1 MLKKSPNGLLK
12 IEILRIKLAN
22 SHATSTSFKFNV
34 IRNHFFDF
42 VRIKHPFDFNCTATF
57 IIYMQSDCTLIK
69 DFVKESLFN
78 CDIKNTEQVKFF
90 INGVEKANGTEKL
103 NPLVWLFD
111 DQQPHPRYLAG
122 ECCYI

>member
-12 IEILRIKLAN
+12 IEILRIKFTN
-22 SHATSTSFKFNV
+22 SHATSTSFKFNI

-42 VRIKHPFDFNCTATF
+42 MGIKHPFDFNCTTAF
-57 IIYMQSDCTLIK
+57 IIYMQCDCALIK

-78 CDIKNTEQVKFF
+78 CNIKNTEQVKFF

-103 NPLVWLFD
+103 NPLVWFFN
-111 DQQPHPRYLAG
+111 QKIA
-122 ECCYI
+122 CK